1 MSLYIVKIMA
11 SEYVITCVKKN
22 AQGNI
27 EKVGIDGEI
36 FDVKT
41 IAENILSRQYAYFT
55 LVMGIRLRVF
65 VLRDPNTKEPYLTT
79 TTNKK
84 LPNNLNFLPKCN

>member
-1 MSLYIVKIMA
+1 MT
-11 SEYVITCVKKN
+11 SEYIISCVKKN
-22 AQGNI
+22 AQGII

-41 IAENILSRQYAYFT
+41 ISEKILKRENAYYT
-55 LVMGIRLRVF
+55 IVMGIRLRVF
-65 VLRDPNTKEPYLTT
+65 VLRDPITNEPYLTT

-84 LPNNLNFLPKCN
+84 LPNNLNFLPKCK